1 MRIHRTAMFSYMAT
15 DDVGNSLPD
24 YSTETIIKNLFFFA
38 NDNRFS
44 ERNDVNIPRRK
55 NKRVQQ
61 ISETHI

>member
-1 MRIHRTAMFSYMAT
+1 MAT